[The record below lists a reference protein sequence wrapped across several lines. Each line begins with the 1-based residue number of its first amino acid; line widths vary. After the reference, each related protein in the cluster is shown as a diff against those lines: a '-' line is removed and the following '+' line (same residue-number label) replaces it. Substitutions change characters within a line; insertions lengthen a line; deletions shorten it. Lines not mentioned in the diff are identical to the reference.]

1 MRRLLQL
8 AIAAA
13 CCGCPPPATI
23 NPPPTPTM
31 TAATPSMDTKPQ
43 LEARRPYR
51 APEPVVYQTEQ
62 GTTVWLIQRPSVPIV
77 SISLTMKVGSADDPP
92 DKGGLAHVTAAMLDE
107 GAGARDAIQISTEIQ
122 DLGASLHTH
131 GGVDGSRAS
140 LSVMSKH
147 LDRAFPIFAD
157 VIARPTFAQADWARV
172 SELWHNQLRRRV
184 DNPRSV
190 ARVVRRA
197 VVYGPDTPYGHSPN
211 GDLDSAKSISRDD
224 VEQFYARAWRPDRA
238 HLIVAGDID
247 RARLDALLAKH
258 LGSWTN
264 PKQAPTARV
273 APQKLLTQRPHLVL
287 VDRPDAPQAI
297 ILLAGKGVAADN
309 PHAPLL
315 ELVNTALGG
324 SFTSRLNQN
333 LREDHAWT
341 YGARSAFLETRGVGT
356 FIAQAAVFSEVTAAA
371 LGEML
376 RETRQMAAKGLTAD
390 ELYKVRAR
398 DLTDLIETHET
409 IDGLVGRLGSL
420 AILGLPHDFDAKAST
435 ARQAATAEQL
445 ADLAKQY
452 LKVDDASI
460 IVVGPRDQL
469 LTQLRAL
476 NLGEPQLW
484 SAQGRP
490 LGK

>member
-1 MRRLLQL
+1 M
-8 AIAAA
+8 
-13 CCGCPPPATI
+13 
-23 NPPPTPTM
+23 
-31 TAATPSMDTKPQ
+31 
-43 LEARRPYR
+43 
-51 APEPVVYQTEQ
+51 
-62 GTTVWLIQRPSVPIV
+62 
-77 SISLTMKVGSADDPP
+77 
-92 DKGGLAHVTAAMLDE
+92 
-107 GAGARDAIQISTEIQ
+107 
-122 DLGASLHTH
+122 
-131 GGVDGSRAS
+131 
-140 LSVMSKH
+140 
-147 LDRAFPIFAD
+147 
-157 VIARPTFAQADWARV
+157 
-172 SELWHNQLRRRV
+172 
-184 DNPRSV
+184 
-190 ARVVRRA
+190 
-197 VVYGPDTPYGHSPN
+197 
-211 GDLDSAKSISRDD
+211 
-224 VEQFYARAWRPDRA
+224 
-238 HLIVAGDID
+238 
-247 RARLDALLAKH
+247 
-258 LGSWTN
+258 
-264 PKQAPTARV
+264 
-273 APQKLLTQRPHLVL
+273 APQKPLTQRPHLVL